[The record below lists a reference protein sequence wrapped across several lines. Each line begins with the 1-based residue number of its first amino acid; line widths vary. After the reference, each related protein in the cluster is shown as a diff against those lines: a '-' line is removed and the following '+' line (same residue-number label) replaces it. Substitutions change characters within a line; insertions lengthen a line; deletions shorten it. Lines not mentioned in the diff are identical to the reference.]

1 MPWVAEDLHRR
12 HGCISMKDAPHY
24 RTPASPVTDFSRL
37 SPAEP
42 PQLLPAAC
50 TAPTF
55 LPSFPRLPGTWQQTS
70 EQKPAVEK
78 DVAKLPLTATDTAE
92 VLEEES
98 HLPPRAGSGREASG
112 RVTGTGR

>member
-1 MPWVAEDLHRR
+1 
-12 HGCISMKDAPHY
+12 MKDAPHY
-24 RTPASPVTDFSRL
+24 RSLASPVTDFSRL

-55 LPSFPRLPGTWQQTS
+55 LPSFPGTWQQTS

-78 DVAKLPLTATDTAE
+78 DVAKRPLIATDTTE

-98 HLPPRAGSGREASG
+98 HLPLRAGSGREARG
-112 RVTGTGR
+112 GVTGTGH